1 MKRPENSRP
10 FWFPSDENAKTYPP
24 LADSISVDVAIVG
37 GGIVGLTAAHLLAG
51 TGKSVAVL
59 EARQIGRQATGRST
73 AKVTSQHGQR
83 YDRLIRDIGRDG
95 ARLYAQANE
104 NAVGQIRSLVE
115 TLQLD
120 CGLKQTAAFVYGET
134 EDETSSLRKE
144 AEAASSLGLPA
155 SFVTE
160 VELPFPVTG
169 AVRFDGQAQFD
180 PFRYLLGLAEV
191 VSRGGNLF
199 ENTRVTDIEHGEPC
213 LVKTD
218 GGSVTADHV
227 IVATQMPIIHDG
239 LFYTKAFP
247 FAHPI
252 VAAPIPAGQVLD
264 GMFISV
270 GSPTH
275 SLRSAERDGKTY
287 LIAAG
292 GEFKTGV
299 TEDELAMV
307 RDLQAFVKTTFGIE
321 SLSHSWINED
331 FRPMDDLPF
340 VGRASSSK
348 PHLFVAVGFDAWG
361 ITQST
366 VAAGIIVDLI
376 LERANEAAEIFDA
389 TRLQPISGGPTFVLE
404 NVKTGK
410 RLVGDRLFKQR
421 VQEIESIAAGQ
432 GGIVEI
438 DGEQLAVVKD
448 DQGVVSALSA
458 VCTHLGCIV
467 GWNEVDRTWDCP
479 CHGSRFDSQGR
490 VISGP
495 AVSPLEARELGAAL
509 QKAVGETAG

>member
-1 MKRPENSRP
+1 M
-10 FWFPSDENAKTYPP
+10 
-24 LADSISVDVAIVG
+24 
-37 GGIVGLTAAHLLAG
+37 
-51 TGKSVAVL
+51 L

-83 YDRLIRDIGRDG
+83 YYRLIRDIGRDG

-120 CGLKQTAAFVYGET
+120 CGLKQTAAFVYGQT
-134 EDETSSLRKE
+134 EDEASSLRKE

-160 VELPFPVTG
+160 VDLPFPVTG

-180 PFRYLLGLAEV
+180 PYRYLLALAEV
-191 VSRGGNLF
+191 VSHEGNLF
-199 ENTRVTDIEHGEPC
+199 ENTRVTDVEHGEPC

-218 GGSVTADHV
+218 GGSVTADHA
-227 IVATQMPIIHDG
+227 IVATQMPIVHDG

-247 FAHPI
+247 FAHPL
-252 VAAPIPAGQVLD
+252 VAAPMPVGHVLD
-264 GMFISV
+264 GMFINA

-275 SLRSAERDGKTY
+275 SLRSAETDGQTY

-299 TEDELAMV
+299 TEDETAMV
-307 RDLQAFVKTTFGIE
+307 NDLQAFLRTTFGIE

-366 VAAGIIVDLI
+366 VAARIIADLI
-376 LERANEAAEIFDA
+376 LERAHEAAEIFDA
-389 TRLQPISGGPTFVLE
+389 TRLRPISGGPTFVSE
-404 NVKTGK
+404 NVKTGI
-410 RLVGDRLFKQR
+410 RLVGDRMLKQR
-421 VQEIESIAAGQ
+421 VQKIESIAAGQ

-438 DGEQLAVVKD
+438 DGEQLAVIKN

-479 CHGSRFDSQGR
+479 CHGSRFDSQGH

-495 AVSPLEARELGAAL
+495 AVSPLEAREIRAAL
-509 QKAVGETAG
+509 SKAVDDRR

>member
-1 MKRPENSRP
+1 MKRPENDRP
-10 FWFPSDENAKTYPP
+10 FWFPSDENAKAYPQ
-24 LADSISVDVAIVG
+24 LVDDFYVDVAIVG

-59 EARQIGRQATGRST
+59 EARQVGQQATGRST
-73 AKVTSQHGQR
+73 AKVTSQHGPR

-95 ARLYAQANE
+95 ARIYAQANE
-104 NAVGQIRSLVE
+104 QAVGKIRTLVE

-120 CGLKQTAAFVYGET
+120 CGLKPMAAFVYGET
-134 EDETSSLRKE
+134 EDEASSLRKE
-144 AEAASSLGLPA
+144 AEAASSLDLPA

-160 VELPFPVTG
+160 VDLPFRVTG

-180 PFRYLLGLAEV
+180 PYRYLLGLAEV
-191 VSRGGNLF
+191 VSREGMLF
-199 ENTRVTDIEHGEPC
+199 EKTRVTDVEQGEPC
-213 LVKTD
+213 IVKTD
-218 GGSVTADHV
+218 GGLVTADQV
-227 IVATQMPIIHDG
+227 IVATQMPIVNDG
-239 LFYTKAFP
+239 FFYAKAFP

-252 VAAPIPAGQVLD
+252 VAAPMPAGHLLD
-264 GMFISV
+264 GMFINV

-299 TEDELAMV
+299 TKDEIAMV
-307 RDLQAFVKTTFGIE
+307 GDLQTFLETTFGVE
-321 SLSHSWINED
+321 NLSHAWINED

-348 PHLFVAVGFDAWG
+348 PNFFVAVGFDAWG

-376 LERANEAAEIFDA
+376 LERANEAAAIFDA
-389 TRLQPISGGPTFVLE
+389 TRLPLMNGGPTFVSE
-404 NVKTGK
+404 NVKTGM
-410 RLVGDRLFKQR
+410 RLVGDRLLKQR
-421 VQEIESIAAGQ
+421 VERIGNIAAGQ
-432 GGIVEI
+432 GGIVEL
-438 DGEQLAVVKD
+438 DGEQLAVIKD

-479 CHGSRFDSQGR
+479 CHGSRFDSQGQ

-495 AVSPLEARELGAAL
+495 AVSPLEAREIGAVPR
-509 QKAVGETAG
+509 KIGRRG